1 MVFSSFPYLLLFLPI
16 VICIYHFLRRAGY
29 GKYCFPFLFCASLFY
44 YGYWKLSYIGIIIFS
59 ILSNFYLGKT
69 IEKAEQWR
77 KPIFLFGV
85 TLNVSLLCY
94 FKYTDFLISTAN
106 TLFTANIPLA
116 HIILPIGISFYT
128 FQQIAYLSDI
138 YKGKYTGAGESFIEY
153 GLFVT
158 FFPQLVA
165 GPIVHHDEM
174 MPQFKDEKNKG
185 INWENMYKG
194 LCYLSIGLAKKVLIA
209 DSLSPLVA
217 YTFDTSQ
224 SLTFFEAG
232 FGCLMYTF
240 QLYFDFSGYADMAIG
255 CALFFNIQLPCN
267 FNSPYKAVSVQDFWR
282 RWHMTLSRW
291 LGRYV
296 YVPLGG
302 NRKGLTRTLINLF
315 LTFLVGGIWHG
326 AGWGFVLWGALNGIA
341 VLVHRVW
348 SDMLGMKMPIL
359 LAQVVTFSFIVLVR
373 VPFRA
378 VDFDRAQL
386 VTEGLCGI
394 NGFSLTPAFLDMIW
408 TSWHDTFVIGGP
420 ISINYGILLLIMS
433 YIVFVGKNTQTLMA
447 SQAVYASK
455 RFFAWITT
463 LLGLSI
469 LFLLLPSY
477 HPEFI
482 YFQF

>member
-1 MVFSSFPYLLLFLPI
+1 MVFASFPYLILFLPF
-16 VICIYHFLRRAGY
+16 VVFFYHLLCRHGY

-59 ILSNFYLGKT
+59 ILSNFYLGRC
-69 IEKAEQWR
+69 IDKAEQWR
-77 KPIFLFGV
+77 KPIFLLGV
-85 TLNVSLLCY
+85 FLNVLLLGY
-94 FKYTDFLISTAN
+94 FKYTDFLLSTTN
-106 TLFTANIPLA
+106 YLFSTTIPLA
-116 HIILPIGISFYT
+116 HILLPIGISFYT
-128 FQQIAYLSDI
+128 FQQISYLSDI
-138 YKGKYTGAGESFIEY
+138 YKKKYTGVGEGFIEY

-165 GPIVHHDEM
+165 GPIVHHAEM
-174 MPQFKDEKNKG
+174 MPQFANEENKN
-185 INWENMYKG
+185 IHWENMYKG
-194 LCYLSIGLAKKVLIA
+194 LCYLIIGLAKKVVLA
-209 DSLSPLVA
+209 DSLSPIVA

-224 SLTFFEAG
+224 SLTFFEAL
-232 FGCLMYTF
+232 FGCVMYTF

-302 NRKGLTRTLINLF
+302 NRKGLIRTLINLF

-341 VLVHRVW
+341 VLVHRIW
-348 SDMLGMKMPIL
+348 SEMLGLKMPIL
-359 LAQVVTFSFIVLVR
+359 LAQIVTFSFIVLVR

-378 VDFDRAQL
+378 VNFDRATI
-386 VTEGLCGI
+386 VTDGLLGMHGI
-394 NGFSLTPAFLDMIW
+394 GLGAAFIEMLQNN
-408 TSWHDTFVIGGP
+408 WHNSFIMGG
-420 ISINYGILLLIMS
+420 SVFNNYAFFIAIMS
-433 YIVFVGKNTQTLMA
+433 YILFAVKNTQTLLA
-447 SQAVYASK
+447 SQSLLVSK
-455 RFFAWITT
+455 KFSAWI
-463 LLGLSI
+463 I
-469 LFLLLPSY
+469 FLLVLSVITLSLPNY
-477 HPEFI
+477 RPEFI